1 MPTAIYQLTARLAS
15 DDTLMSRHDG
25 QFTDTSFIFPSSHG
39 GHSHRQIS
47 MQSAKLLEIG
57 STIRS
62 IQAPFL
68 DLHDIRLDVMEVT
81 LHEDEEPSCSV
92 ISHPTALYK
101 QSKTRLHPF
110 LKQ

>member
-1 MPTAIYQLTARLAS
+1 MA
-15 DDTLMSRHDG
+15 DM
-25 QFTDTSFIFPSSHG
+25 
-39 GHSHRQIS
+39 QIS

-81 LHEDEEPSCSV
+81 LHEDED
-92 ISHPTALYK
+92 
-101 QSKTRLHPF
+101 
-110 LKQ
+110 